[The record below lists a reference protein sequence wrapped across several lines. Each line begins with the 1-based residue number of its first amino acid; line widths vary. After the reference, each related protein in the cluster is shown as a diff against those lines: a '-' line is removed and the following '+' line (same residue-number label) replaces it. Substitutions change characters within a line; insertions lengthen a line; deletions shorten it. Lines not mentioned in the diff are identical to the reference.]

1 MKVKQYLVF
10 LMLALF
16 AAAAFAQVADPRPA
30 RTTWKKELAYIQ
42 GGTMTL
48 SYKTLAAPTVTSP
61 VISGTAT
68 DAATH
73 NNTGLWNWASDGDT
87 IKINLYKGQYVF
99 DLEIGNTRKASI
111 DSTGAAYFA
120 STLNSAGLATFDAGA
135 KIGSASTHYIT
146 RMDSVKFGTQSKA
159 RWYKLTLNTGLV
171 LFVPAYQAADTTGK
185 Y

>member
-1 MKVKQYLVF
+1 MKRFVVF
-10 LMLALF
+10 ALIALF
-16 AAAAFAQVADPRPA
+16 AVTSFAQTANPRPP
-30 RTTWKKELAYIQ
+30 RTTWNKELDYIKN
-42 GGTMTL
+42 GTMTL
-48 SYKTLAAPTVTSP
+48 TYKTLTAPTITSP

-111 DSTGAAYFA
+111 DSAGAAYFA
-120 STLNSAGLATFDAGA
+120 STLNSAGLATFDVGA
-135 KIGSASTHYIT
+135 KIGSSSSHYIV
-146 RMDSVKFGTQSKA
+146 RWDSVKFQTQNKA
-159 RWYKLTLNTGLV
+159 RWYKLTLNTGLA
-171 LFVPAYQAADTTGK
+171 LFVQAYQAADTTGK